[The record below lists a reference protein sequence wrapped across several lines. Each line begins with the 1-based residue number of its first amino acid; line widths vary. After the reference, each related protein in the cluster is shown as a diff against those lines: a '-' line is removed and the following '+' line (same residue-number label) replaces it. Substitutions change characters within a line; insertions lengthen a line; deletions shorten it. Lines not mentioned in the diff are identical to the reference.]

1 MKTQQNRRQFLASS
15 GVAGAALL
23 LAACGSSST
32 SGGGSGDAAKGS
44 VSFVV
49 WASDQELAA
58 YKAAIKDFERENP
71 GATVVLKNVPYE
83 QVKQNIDAGLE
94 AGKAPD
100 LFRVT
105 YQDLGFYSSQQALAD
120 LSSYLPS
127 GFSGQFVEG
136 IWSATLFDGKPYA
149 IPAHTDVSCMVYNK
163 KLFGAAGITSVPDA
177 VDNAW
182 TWDEFYANATKIKD
196 STPGAYGFAMNWQQ
210 AGAYRWLNWLAQ
222 AGGRLLSDD
231 LKSSALDSPETTKTL
246 QFFQQWFKDGVVPK
260 NTTPKG
266 KYPDELFPAGKIG
279 MISGGDFLVP
289 SIDST
294 VKKFEWGVMPL
305 PKDQGAATDL
315 GGTAVVVTAQSKNQA
330 LAAKFAAFLGSTA
343 QMKRFCETTGT
354 LPVRNDLV
362 DAQLRFASRPD
373 VMPVFQQQVKT
384 LPPSLVQSVTIPK
397 FTQINTAF
405 TDELEQL
412 TSRGQAV
419 DKTIANLNAAVQKNL
434 AA

>member
-1 MKTQQNRRQFLASS
+1 MNTQQNRRQFLASS
-15 GVAGAALL
+15 GLSAAALF
-23 LAACGSSST
+23 LAACGSDSSG
-32 SGGGSGDAAKGS
+32 GGGSGDAAKGS

-58 YKAAIKDFERENP
+58 YKAAIKEFERANP
-71 GATVVLKNVPYE
+71 GAKVVLKNVPYE

-120 LSSYLPS
+120 LSEHLPA
-127 GFSGQFVEG
+127 GFSDQFVEG
-136 IWSATLFDGKPYA
+136 IWQSTLFDGKPYA
-149 IPAHTDVSCMVYNK
+149 VPAHTDVSALIYNK
-163 KLFGAAGITSVPDA
+163 KLFQAAGITSVPTS
-177 VDNAW
+177 VDDAW
-182 TWDEFYANATKIKD
+182 TWDEFYANAKKVKD
-196 STPGAYGFAMNWQQ
+196 STPGAYGFAMNWQLG
-210 AGAYRWLNWLAQ
+210 GAYRWLNWLSQ
-222 AGGRLLSDD
+222 AGGALLSED
-231 LKSSALDSPETTKTL
+231 LKSSALDSPATTKTL
-246 QFFQQWFKDGVVPK
+246 SFFQQWFKDGVVPK

-279 MISGGDFLVP
+279 MVFAGDFLVP
-289 SIDST
+289 SLDST

-305 PKDQGAATDL
+305 PKDQSAATDL
-315 GGTAVVVTAQSKNQA
+315 GGTAVVVTSQSKNQA
-330 LAAKFAAFLGSTA
+330 LAAKFAAFLGSSP
-343 QMKRFCETTGT
+343 QMKRFCEATGT

-362 DAQLRFASRPD
+362 DAKLSFASRPD
-373 VMPVFQQQVKT
+373 VMPLFQQQVKT
-384 LPPSLVQSVTIPK
+384 LPSQLVRSVTVPR

-419 DKTIANLNAAVQKNL
+419 DKTIANLNAAVQKAL
-434 AA
+434 S

>member
-1 MKTQQNRRQFLASS
+1 MHTQQNRRQFLASS
-15 GVAGAALL
+15 GVAGAALF

-32 SGGGSGDAAKGS
+32 SGGSGDAAKGS

-120 LSSYLPS
+120 LSSYLPKGYS
-127 GFSGQFVEG
+127 DQFVEG

-149 IPAHTDVSCMVYNK
+149 VPAHTDVSCIIYNK
-163 KLFGAAGITSVPDA
+163 KLLQAAGITSVPDS

-182 TWDEFYANATKIKD
+182 SWDEFYANATKIKD
-196 STPGAYGFAMNWQQ
+196 STPGSYGFAMNWQM

-246 QFFQQWFKDGVVPK
+246 QFFQQWFKEGVAPK

-289 SIDST
+289 SVDST

-305 PKDQGAATDL
+305 PKDQTAATDL

-343 QMKRFCETTGT
+343 QMRRFCESTGT

-362 DAQLRFASRPD
+362 DAQLRFAARPD
-373 VMPVFQQQVKT
+373 VMPIFQQQVKT
-384 LPPSLVQSVTIPK
+384 LPPDLVQSVTIPK

-405 TDELEQL
+405 TDEIEQL
-412 TSRGQAV
+412 TARGQAV
-419 DKTIANLNAAVQKNL
+419 DKTIANLNAAIQKNL

>member
-1 MKTQQNRRQFLASS
+1 MNTQQNRRQFLASS
-15 GVAGAALL
+15 GFAGAALF
-23 LAACGSSST
+23 LAACGGSSGKS
-32 SGGGSGDAAKGS
+32 GGSGDAAKGS

-58 YKAAIKDFERENP
+58 YKAAIRDFQRENT
-71 GATVVLKNVPYE
+71 GATIVLKNVPYE

-120 LSSYLPS
+120 LSQYLPG
-127 GFSGQFVEG
+127 GFSDQFVPG
-136 IWSATLFDGKPYA
+136 IWQATTFDGKPYA
-149 IPAHTDVSCMVYNK
+149 VPAHTDVSALVYNK
-163 KLFGAAGITSVPDA
+163 KLLGAAGIGSVPDS

-182 TWDEFYANATKIKD
+182 TWGEFYANAKKITAA
-196 STPGAYGFAMNWQQ
+196 TPGAYGFAMNWQM

-222 AGGRLLSDD
+222 SGGRLLSDD
-231 LKSSALDSPETTKTL
+231 LKSSALDSDPTRKTL
-246 QFFQQWFKDGVVPK
+246 AFFQQWFNDGVVPK

-289 SIDST
+289 TLDST

-305 PKDQGAATDL
+305 PKDKAAATDL
-315 GGTAVVVTAQSKNQA
+315 GGTAVVVTSQSKNQA
-330 LAAKFAAFLGSTA
+330 LAAKFAAFLGSSA
-343 QMKRFCETTGT
+343 QMKRFCEMTGT

-362 DAQLRFASRPD
+362 DAKLNFAARAD
-373 VMPVFQQQVKT
+373 VMPIYQQQVKT
-384 LPPSLVQSVTIPK
+384 LPANLVRSVTVPK

-405 TDELEQL
+405 TDEIEQL
-412 TSRGQAV
+412 TARGQSV
-419 DKTIANLNAAVQKNL
+419 DKTIANMNAAVQKNL
-434 AA
+434 S

>member
-1 MKTQQNRRQFLASS
+1 MNTQQNRRQFLASS
-15 GVAGAALL
+15 GLAGAALFI
-23 LAACGSSST
+23 AACGGGSSS
-32 SGGGSGDAAKGS
+32 GGSGNASKGQ

-58 YKAAIKDFERENP
+58 YKAAIKDFQRENP

-83 QVKQNIDAGLE
+83 QVKQNIDAGLS

-120 LSSYLPS
+120 LSGHLPS
-127 GFSGQFVEG
+127 GFSDQFVPG
-136 IWSATLFDGKPYA
+136 IWQSTVFDGKPYA
-149 IPAHTDVSCMVYNK
+149 VPAHTDVSALVYNK
-163 KLFGAAGITSVPDA
+163 KLLQAAGITSVPDS

-182 TWDEFYANATKIKD
+182 TWDEFYANAKKIKD
-196 STPGAYGFAMNWQQ
+196 ATPGVYGFAMNWQM

-222 AGGRLLSDD
+222 AGGRLLAPD
-231 LKSSALDSPETTKTL
+231 LKSSNLDSAPTRKTL
-246 QFFQQWFKDGVVPK
+246 SFFQQWFKDGVVPK

-266 KYPDELFPAGKIG
+266 KYPDELFPAGKIA

-289 SIDST
+289 SLDST

-305 PKDQGAATDL
+305 PKDQAAATDL
-315 GGTAVVVTAQSKNQA
+315 GGTAVVVTSQSKNQA
-330 LAAKFAAFLGSTA
+330 LAAKFATFLGSSA
-343 QMKRFCETTGT
+343 QMKRFCEMTGT

-362 DAQLRFASRPD
+362 GAQLKFASRAD
-373 VMPVFQQQVKT
+373 VMPIYQQQVKT
-384 LPPSLVQSVTIPK
+384 LPPDLVRSVTIPK

-412 TSRGQAV
+412 TARGQSV
-419 DKTIANLNAAVQKNL
+419 DQTIANLNAAVQKNL
-434 AA
+434 V

>member
-1 MKTQQNRRQFLASS
+1 MNTQQNRRQFLASS
-15 GVAGAALL
+15 GMAGAALF
-23 LAACGSSST
+23 LAACGSSS
-32 SGGGSGDAAKGS
+32 SGSGGSGDATKGK

-58 YKAAIKDFERENP
+58 YKAAIKDFQRENP

-120 LSSYLPS
+120 LSGYLPD
-127 GFSGQFVEG
+127 GFAGQFVDG
-136 IWSATLFDGKPYA
+136 IWQSTLFDGKPYA
-149 IPAHTDVSCMVYNK
+149 VPAHTDVSALIYNK
-163 KLFGAAGITSVPDA
+163 KLLQASGITSVPDS

-182 TWDEFYANATKIKD
+182 TWEEFYDNARKIKD
-196 STPGAYGFAMNWQQ
+196 ATPGAYGFAMNWQM

-222 AGGRLLSDD
+222 SGGRLLSDD
-231 LKSSALDSPETTKTL
+231 LKSSALDSDATRKTL
-246 QFFQQWFKDGVVPK
+246 AFFQQWFKEGVAPK

-289 SIDST
+289 SLDST

-305 PKDQGAATDL
+305 PKDQAAATDL
-315 GGTAVVVTAQSKNQA
+315 GGTAVVVTSQSKNQA
-330 LAAKFAAFLGSTA
+330 LAAKFAAFLGSSA

-362 DAQLRFASRPD
+362 SANLDFAARPD
-373 VMPVFQQQVKT
+373 VMPIFQQQVKT
-384 LPPSLVQSVTIPK
+384 LPADLVKSVTVPK

-405 TDELEQL
+405 TDEIEQL
-412 TSRGQAV
+412 TARGQSIET
-419 DKTIANLNAAVQKNL
+419 TIANMTSAVQKNL
-434 AA
+434 A